1 MKKIHIIIFTAC
13 LTVISCGT
21 EEETPEPPSNIQTQ
35 QPVPEPEPTT
45 PDPVQYTLTVTAGE
59 GGTVS
64 SGGGTYDEGTLIN
77 LTAIPND
84 GYVFEGWSNGELNNE
99 ISIAI
104 ANNNEITANFS
115 LYNKQVCG
123 FSLLEWSIHKLGY
136 EYEFFTTI
144 EGNGIKHDEN
154 SNFDYLYSP
163 DILGNY
169 IVLNSI
175 GDASDSPLAE
185 IQSIC
190 SNISYNSDNSLNVS
204 FDWFYNSEKV
214 DGYMNIHS
222 GFIDPAFNLRNPI
235 QSWQNLPEDFTR
247 STNEYFPK
255 KISDIDNN
263 LSIEF
268 NYEYS
273 LESSDYPPDVFLIDM
288 FVFEESDGYWN
299 KQKEIGIMLSRGEYQ
314 NSNEIVIDGKT
325 WFNEEPSFEQP
336 HPNYQNQN
344 DSYFHKKFFVLK
356 ETTQSMDGEKMII
369 NIRPFI
375 DYLIE
380 SEFLNDNEFL
390 MFIETGVETRSGRNT
405 NSYLNLMNYKI
416 RTQ

>member
-1 MKKIHIIIFTAC
+1 M
-13 LTVISCGT
+13 
-21 EEETPEPPSNIQTQ
+21 
-35 QPVPEPEPTT
+35 
-45 PDPVQYTLTVTAGE
+45 
-59 GGTVS
+59 
-64 SGGGTYDEGTLIN
+64 
-77 LTAIPND
+77 
-84 GYVFEGWSNGELNNE
+84 
-99 ISIAI
+99 
-104 ANNNEITANFS
+104 
-115 LYNKQVCG
+115 
-123 FSLLEWSIHKLGY
+123 
-136 EYEFFTTI
+136 
-144 EGNGIKHDEN
+144 
-154 SNFDYLYSP
+154 
-163 DILGNY
+163 
-169 IVLNSI
+169 
-175 GDASDSPLAE
+175 
-185 IQSIC
+185 
-190 SNISYNSDNSLNVS
+190 NVS
-204 FDWFYNSEKV
+204 FDWFYNLEKV
-214 DGYMNIHS
+214 DGYLNIHS

-273 LESSDYPPDVFLIDM
+273 LQSDAEPADVFLIDM
-288 FVFEESDGYWN
+288 YVFEESDGYWN

-356 ETTQSMDGEKMII
+356 ETSQSMNNEKMII
-369 NIRPFI
+369 NISPFI

-380 SEFLNDNEFL
+380 SEFLNSNEYL
-390 MFIETGVETRSGRNT
+390 MFIQTGVETRSGRNT